1 MQKQKELYE
10 FKARLQFPGQPRLH
24 CETLSLKKK
33 MKALNRVMKIYNC
46 QQTTKNRSTSIEFQ
60 FAM

>member
-1 MQKQKELYE
+1 MQKQKDLYE
-10 FKARLQFPGQPRLH
+10 FKARLQFPGQPRLL
-24 CETLSLKKK
+24 CETLSLKK

-46 QQTTKNRSTSIEFQ
+46 QQTTKNRSTSIELP